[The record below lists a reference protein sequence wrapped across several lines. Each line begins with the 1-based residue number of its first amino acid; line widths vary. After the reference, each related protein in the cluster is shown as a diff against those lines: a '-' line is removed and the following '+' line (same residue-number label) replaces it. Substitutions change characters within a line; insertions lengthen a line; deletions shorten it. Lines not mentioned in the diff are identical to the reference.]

1 MLVLLVLLFV
11 VAPISELYVILQVS
25 HSLGPA
31 NTILLLAAVSVV
43 GAWLAKRQGLAVVRR
58 MQATIAQ
65 GKVPSGEL
73 VDGALVIL
81 AGALMIAPGF
91 ISDCLAVL
99 LLLPPTRALAR
110 GAILRRI
117 RAGGGFVTTVIP
129 GAGRRTPADAT
140 WDVESWEDPPDS
152 PRERPE
158 LGP

>member
-11 VAPISELYVILQVS
+11 VAPIGELYVILQVS
-25 HSLGPA
+25 HSVGPA

-43 GAWLAKRQGLAVVRR
+43 GAWLAKRQGLAVLRR
-58 MQATIAQ
+58 IQTTVAQ

-91 ISDCLAVL
+91 VSDCLAIL
-99 LLLPPTRALAR
+99 LLLPPVRAVVRRAV
-110 GAILRRI
+110 LRRI
-117 RAGGGFVTTVIP
+117 RAGGLVTSVITAP
-129 GAGRRTPADAT
+129 RRRATADAT
-140 WDVESWEDPPDS
+140 WDVESWEDPPDG
-152 PRERPE
+152 PRGRPE